1 MGNFKP
7 WQGYS
12 QQELL
17 YTDVNIWTFW
27 TTLQNYSSIFL
38 TGTIYSHIYN
48 LTPKNIL
55 ERSLNICSVKMS
67 GMLVFN
73 TTWVIMKVRASQM
86 LWHQSR
92 QIMVTTVGFR
102 LPTLQAQAK
111 LWCWESDGWVWFLK
125 GGVSIKEALD
135 GAVAPCVATCSTSPG
150 WFLKHAQ
157 LNLASS
163 STLASFSAW
172 SSSLFSKHFR
182 CLLAICTL
190 WQYVLC
196 KSLHRCWLLCSIWLS
211 VRFPLPFPWN
221 VWRSWWP
228 SC

>member
-1 MGNFKP
+1 
-7 WQGYS
+7 
-12 QQELL
+12 
-17 YTDVNIWTFW
+17 
-27 TTLQNYSSIFL
+27 
-38 TGTIYSHIYN
+38 
-48 LTPKNIL
+48 
-55 ERSLNICSVKMS
+55 
-67 GMLVFN
+67 
-73 TTWVIMKVRASQM
+73 MKVRASQM

-190 WQYVLC
+190 QEPTLLLAPLQYLIVCTFLSAFPVECLEELMAKLLTVLQPEWM
-196 KSLHRCWLLCSIWLS
+196 KLLISPFIFADDHAPHFSLSLTH
-211 VRFPLPFPWN
+211 F
-221 VWRSWWP
+221 
-228 SC
+228 